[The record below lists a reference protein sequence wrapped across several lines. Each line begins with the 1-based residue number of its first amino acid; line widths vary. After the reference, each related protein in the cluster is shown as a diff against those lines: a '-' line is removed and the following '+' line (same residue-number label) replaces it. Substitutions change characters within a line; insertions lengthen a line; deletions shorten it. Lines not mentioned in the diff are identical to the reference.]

1 MIKLNYAGDGSILRM
16 PDGGYEIN
24 VCGEEGSDGKQIMR
38 TCYALTMNDAMRCF
52 VNLNFELG
60 NIDTLG
66 EDEVGHMCLEFAPDG
81 VYAIERVYP
90 PVLTGSAMMQPPYR
104 VEAPSNNPG
113 RGTSWAEQPPCMCS
127 KCINFRPCLMARA
140 HNARLMGP
148 EGNFAA
154 GV

>member
-90 PVLTGSAMMQPPYR
+90 PVLTGSAMMQPHTVWR
-104 VEAPSNNPG
+104 HL
-113 RGTSWAEQPPCMCS
+113 Q
-127 KCINFRPCLMARA
+127 II
-140 HNARLMGP
+140 P
-148 EGNFAA
+148 EGARHGRNNRLVCVRSVSIFGLALWRERTTQ
-154 GV
+154 G